1 MESVY
6 SKFLTGKSRYN
17 NNTNNYNSFRL
28 SKSNSLPL
36 FNIQDKPIVNPGILK
51 MQMMEDRLK
60 NAEKERREQNEQINA
75 LMSYQMNQNRLHSS
89 PPALIPVNQSPNAL
103 LLTANNVLHPINYA
117 NNLDRYYNENQTQ
130 PMKNNFDKKKYFL
143 VSNTDKE
150 FYKKEK
156 KIKKYKKNIEE
167 LKELLN
173 QERMKRKINR
183 NIQKSLYLPIKNDI
197 NNFMD
202 EVNYNLQ
209 KKIENDNNLMNSNIN
224 EFQNNYDEMKYLLNN
239 KIDKLELKQKM
250 DFENLKNQLINSAQ
264 ERDKRDILNE
274 LIENQK
280 NYEESDS
287 LLNEHFQDELRNQRE
302 LESIKHQRELDELRR
317 KQEIEDI
324 ENNKIIEELKFK
336 KMKNDLLNQRNR
348 VHRYPQIIQ
357 QPPPPM
363 IQQYPMPYMF
373 PMPFPAYNNN
383 SNESRATDDLFKLF
397 MMKQLFGEEMF
408 PNKKKKKIKK
418 IRYYYPMQPPP
429 DYRKHSFSLGN
440 ITNSYRRHKYSKRRS
455 DESGKSKKSDKS
467 SSKKKESKKTKSKKS
482 TKDKKKSKKKSE
494 EEEEQE
500 ENEDEEGEEEEDEN
514 DKKEDNEEE
523 EGGEEDDED
532 EDKKDDDKKDDEEEE
547 GNEDEEKDDEGDKEE
562 NEEEE

>member
-183 NIQKSLYLPIKNDI
+183 NIQK
-197 NNFMD
+197 
-202 EVNYNLQ
+202 NL
-209 KKIENDNNLMNSNIN
+209 
-224 EFQNNYDEMKYLLNN
+224 
-239 KIDKLELKQKM
+239 
-250 DFENLKNQLINSAQ
+250 
-264 ERDKRDILNE
+264 
-274 LIENQK
+274 
-280 NYEESDS
+280 
-287 LLNEHFQDELRNQRE
+287 
-302 LESIKHQRELDELRR
+302 
-317 KQEIEDI
+317 
-324 ENNKIIEELKFK
+324 
-336 KMKNDLLNQRNR
+336 
-348 VHRYPQIIQ
+348 
-357 QPPPPM
+357 
-363 IQQYPMPYMF
+363 
-373 PMPFPAYNNN
+373 
-383 SNESRATDDLFKLF
+383 
-397 MMKQLFGEEMF
+397 
-408 PNKKKKKIKK
+408 
-418 IRYYYPMQPPP
+418 
-429 DYRKHSFSLGN
+429 
-440 ITNSYRRHKYSKRRS
+440 
-455 DESGKSKKSDKS
+455 
-467 SSKKKESKKTKSKKS
+467 
-482 TKDKKKSKKKSE
+482 
-494 EEEEQE
+494 
-500 ENEDEEGEEEEDEN
+500 
-514 DKKEDNEEE
+514 
-523 EGGEEDDED
+523 
-532 EDKKDDDKKDDEEEE
+532 
-547 GNEDEEKDDEGDKEE
+547 
-562 NEEEE
+562 